1 MKNQIVIALLFVF
14 GGIVLSCQ
22 PKQASTDNMDNSNAD
37 STVVASTKMTHED
50 SVKRGEYLIT
60 VMGCEDC
67 HTPKLMTDQGPV
79 PDPARKLSGHPA
91 NEPLPKITDKAMIA
105 PGQWYLASSGLTAW
119 VGPWG
124 TSFTANLTPHPSGTG
139 NWTLENFDK
148 AIRHGKFKGLDNGR
162 TLLPPMPW
170 QVFSKLTDEDMASM
184 WSYLRTIP
192 PIDNTVPAAI
202 APM

>member
-1 MKNQIVIALLFVF
+1 MKNQIFIALLFVF

-22 PKQASTDNMDNSNAD
+22 PKQTSTENMDEANAD
-37 STVVASTKMTHED
+37 STDVVTTKMTHDD
-50 SVKRGEYLIT
+50 SVRRGEYLIN

-67 HTPKLMTDQGPV
+67 HTPKIMTDKGPTF
-79 PDPARKLSGHPA
+79 DPARKLSGHPA
-91 NEPLPKITDKAMIA
+91 SEQLPKITDKSMIG
-105 PGQWYLASSGLTAW
+105 PGQWFLTNNGLTAW

-124 TSFTANLTPHPSGTG
+124 TSFTANLTPHPTGTG
-139 NWTLENFDK
+139 TWTIENFDK

-170 QVFSKLTDEDMASM
+170 QNFAKLTDEDLAYM
-184 WSYLRTIP
+184 WAYLRSIP